1 MPARLLG
8 LLLLAAVLAAGA
20 RASDSGSSPE
30 TIELIPEDRAGWSLT
45 NLFAPITGLFLGGPG
60 YWYSPRKV
68 EIETTPPGAAL
79 DLFYVRRNFQ
89 KGYEQADAPVE
100 VLLPSRVEAGPRDS
114 LTVRAFLD
122 GYQQKEV
129 SIRVRSR
136 TENLLIEL
144 EPLANSLMAVTH
156 LYFAGRSSLSFLT
169 KEALTFRIQ
178 DRGGEYTLV
187 LLETGSDPEADAAM
201 RNVHDALV
209 ASLRPQQLGEDLVVR
224 VGLTD
229 AAAQGELDVR
239 QRQDYDPIR
248 RLHSFTLDVSP
259 RDGTGSPVQR
269 ARQALA
275 RIGPSDVSGCAQRFD
290 AELRAQLDPSALA
303 RALTPRGSFQDPYL
317 RAALKRLGEISPGG
331 QVTLLDGTKYDTS
344 VPLELAA
351 ASSQAGEV
359 VGYLAMLRSF
369 VAELEAEP
377 YRSATLGGL
386 VAPEVGPAEW
396 GRMIER
402 SEAAERRCRGTA
414 ARL

>member
-8 LLLLAAVLAAGA
+8 LVLLLAAVLPAISG
-20 RASDSGSSPE
+20 ASDSAPDFE
-30 TIELIPEDRAGWSLT
+30 TIELIPEDRAGWSAT

-68 EIETTPPGAAL
+68 KIETTPPGAAL

-129 SIRVRSR
+129 SVRVRSR
-136 TENLLIEL
+136 TEKLLIEL
-144 EPLANSLMAVTH
+144 EPLANSLVAVTH
-156 LYFAGRSSLSFLT
+156 LYFGGRSSLSFLT

-178 DRGGEYTLV
+178 DRGSEYSLV
-187 LLETGSDPEADAAM
+187 LLETGFGPEAEAAM
-201 RNVHDALV
+201 ASVHDALV
-209 ASLRPQQLGEDLVVR
+209 ASLRPQQLGEDLVVQ
-224 VGLTD
+224 VGLTE
-229 AAAQGELDVR
+229 AARGELEVR

-248 RLHSFTLDVSP
+248 RLHSFTLDVAP
-259 RDGTGSPVQR
+259 RDGAGNSVQR

-275 RIGPSDVSGCAQRFD
+275 RIEPSDVSGCAQRFD
-290 AELRAQLDPSALA
+290 AELRGQLDRSALA
-303 RALTPRGSFQDPYL
+303 RALTPQGSFQDPYL
-317 RAALKRLGEISPGG
+317 RAALKRLGELSPGG
-331 QVTLLDGTKYDTS
+331 TVTLVDGTKYRTTI
-344 VPLELAA
+344 PLELSA

-359 VGYLAMLRSF
+359 LGYLAMLRSF

-377 YRSATLGGL
+377 HRRATLRGL

-396 GRMIER
+396 ERMIDR
-402 SEAAERRCRGTA
+402 AEQAEQRCRGAA